1 MLRVRLSLAYR
12 KSIRVIIYRHCFHSV
27 YLTLIST
34 VTDSKDLFM
43 NDFDAWMKTSL
54 PQQRVVELLLWIVC
68 SSHERRL
75 T

>member
-1 MLRVRLSLAYR
+1 MLRARLSLAYR

-34 VTDSKDLFM
+34 VTGSKDLFM
-43 NDFDAWMKTSL
+43 NDFDTGMK
-54 PQQRVVELLLWIVC
+54 QRVVELLLWIVC

-75 T
+75 I